1 MLEYLKAAVVV
12 LQGTSGDIWP
22 WLVVTVFYGDV
33 SISRIRKIALLG
45 SDICFFFPLISGC
58 FVSCFLFL
66 L

>member
-33 SISRIRKIALLG
+33 WISRIRKIALLG
-45 SDICFFFPLISGC
+45 SDICFYSLISCC